1 MKHEDFIG
9 KIDNWCSH
17 RRLLWQALEA
27 TQGHVVEF
35 GIGPGSTGVLDEY
48 CRDNGR
54 MLFSYEN
61 NKEWFDTYKYMHSGY
76 HYMNFVEQWDDA
88 IAKHREP
95 VGVAFIDH
103 APGERRKYDIA
114 LFSTLAQIVVVHDS
128 EIESDGGY
136 KISLAA
142 PLFKYRKDD
151 RNFPAHTTAFSNFID
166 VSLWNL

>member
-61 NKEWFDTYKYMHSGY
+61 NKEWFDNFQYMHSGY
-76 HYMNFVEQWDDA
+76 HYMNFVNNWEEA
-88 IAKHREP
+88 LYKHREP
-95 VGVAFIDH
+95 VGVFFCDE
-103 APGERRKYDIA
+103 APGEIRRYNIA
-114 LFSTLAQIVVVHDS
+114 MFCNLAQIVIVHDS
-128 EIESDGGY
+128 EPESTGY
-136 KISLAA
+136 GIPLVA

-166 VSLWNL
+166 VSQWL